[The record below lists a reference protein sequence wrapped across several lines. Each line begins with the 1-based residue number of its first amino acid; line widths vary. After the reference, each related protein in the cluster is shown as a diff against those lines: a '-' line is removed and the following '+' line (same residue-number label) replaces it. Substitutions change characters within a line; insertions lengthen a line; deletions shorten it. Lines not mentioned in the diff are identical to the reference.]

1 MNLHNIYKE
10 RGEEFSKLVCSN
22 ESCSIDC
29 LENINFNKTTTLAII
44 DGVIEGIKESK
55 QSQELERKNM
65 FKQSHLTKMQQI
77 KSRVSVKSFNSA
89 LEKQINLLQA
99 QRALITKE

>member
-44 DGVIEGIKESK
+44 DGVIEGMEKSK
-55 QSQELERKNM
+55 YKDKASECNCRGWDN
-65 FKQSHLTKMQQI
+65 
-77 KSRVSVKSFNSA
+77 A
-89 LEKQINLLQA
+89 LQKQIEALQA

>member
-10 RGEEFSKLVCSN
+10 RGEDFSKLVCSN

-44 DGVIEGIKESK
+44 DGVIEGMEILKEPDLCECDK
-55 QSQELERKNM
+55 PKDVMNRCEVCKLVIVNKYPMEDKV
-65 FKQSHLTKMQQI
+65 FDYI
-77 KSRVSVKSFNSA
+77 EV
-89 LEKQINLLQA
+89 LQA

>member
-10 RGEEFSKLVCSN
+10 RGEDFSKLVCSN

-44 DGVIEGIKESK
+44 DGVIEGMEKEY
-55 QSQELERKNM
+55 QL
-65 FKQSHLTKMQQI
+65 
-77 KSRVSVKSFNSA
+77 RVIDNPMHNVAKGVRTLASEYNCGVESVLKDI
-89 LEKQINLLQA
+89 LKTLQA